1 MREPLVKHQ
10 IIEYRPNEPFYA
22 ANANSR
28 SGDDFYVKNS
38 HWHEEL
44 ELLYVFHGSSRHFID
59 GEIFITEPG
68 RLLVTNCES
77 VHRIEVLDQGDSSS
91 GQSGGVV
98 LIVHNRFLEEN
109 FPEYQDFWF
118 TNDKPQARPEV
129 REIMLKFSEYAA
141 RKEHKEHEHLYMR
154 GLLLQ
159 LLYYLYQ
166 EGAVRRSD
174 MGSIRRREQVQTLK
188 EILQYV
194 EEHYRE
200 PLVQAEVAK
209 EFYFTPQYFAR
220 YFKQCTGNT
229 FTEHLTAYRTS
240 QARQEL
246 LHTDRR
252 ISDVAR
258 NNGFHDD
265 RGFINAFK
273 RIYGVTP
280 LQYRKSAAASHRQ
293 KDKIP

>member
-10 IIEYRPNEPFYA
+10 IIEYRPNEPFFV
-22 ANANSR
+22 ANINSY
-28 SGDDFYVKNS
+28 SKDDFYIKNS

-44 ELLYVFHGSSRHFID
+44 ELLYVLHGASKHFID

-68 RLLVTNCES
+68 QLLVTNCES
-77 VHRIEVLDQGDSSS
+77 VHRIESIEQSDSILERTD
-91 GQSGGVV
+91 GVV
-98 LIVHNRFLEEN
+98 LIIHNRFLKEN

-118 TNDKPQARPEV
+118 TNDRPQARSEV
-129 REIMLKFSEYAA
+129 RDIMMKFSEYAA
-141 RKEHKEHEHLYMR
+141 RKEHKEHEHLNMR

-159 LLYYLYQ
+159 LLFYLYQ
-166 EGAVRRSD
+166 EGVVRRSD

-220 YFKQCTGNT
+220 YFKQCTGIT
-229 FTEHLTAYRTS
+229 FTEHLTAYRIS

-258 NNGFHDD
+258 DNGFHDD
-265 RGFINAFK
+265 RSFINAFK

-280 LQYRKSAAASHRQ
+280 LQYRKNIAFR
-293 KDKIP
+293 